1 MINSS
6 TLDNIIMSNKYYI
19 TNFDIWLL
27 SKHFNIPIIMYSST
41 KLVENNKD
49 VMLINKSNNNKYFF
63 IKAPG
68 IRINTSN
75 VYRLLVY
82 KRKYKIS
89 LDNFKKKF
97 QTKIEKQID
106 DNIDD
111 ISEYIKK
118 FKLKIKKNKRKIKL
132 NY

>member
-1 MINSS
+1 
-6 TLDNIIMSNKYYI
+6 
-19 TNFDIWLL
+19 
-27 SKHFNIPIIMYSST
+27 MYSST

-49 VMLINKSNNNKYFF
+49 IMLINKSNNNKYFF

-89 LDNFKKKF
+89 LDNFKKEF

-106 DNIDD
+106 DNSDD
-111 ISEYIKK
+111 VSEYIKN
-118 FKLKIKKNKRKIKL
+118 FKLKIKKNKRRIKL
-132 NY
+132 